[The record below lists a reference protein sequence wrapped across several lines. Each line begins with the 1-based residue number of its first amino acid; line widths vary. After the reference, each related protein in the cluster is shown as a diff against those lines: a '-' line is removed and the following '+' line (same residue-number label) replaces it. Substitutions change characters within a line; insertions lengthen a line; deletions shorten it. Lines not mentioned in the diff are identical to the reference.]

1 MTTLTRDE
9 VWNIWRYHPAAVG
22 RMCGF
27 RDLTD
32 ELHGRWMQHIIFG
45 ADDYTLQA
53 HRLSYKSSCLSVALA
68 MWCVLNHGKNA
79 IFMRKTDSDVVES
92 IAQAKKVFA
101 NEAFCYMAQ
110 ILMQQDLSLIHI

>member
-32 ELHGRWMQHIIFG
+32 ELHGRWMQHIIYG

-53 HRLSYKSSCLSVALA
+53 HRLS
-68 MWCVLNHGKNA
+68 
-79 IFMRKTDSDVVES
+79 
-92 IAQAKKVFA
+92 
-101 NEAFCYMAQ
+101 
-110 ILMQQDLSLIHI
+110 

>member
-32 ELHGRWMQHIIFG
+32 ELHGRWMQHIIYG

-79 IFMRKTDSDVVES
+79 IFMRKPTATLWRASHRRKRYS
-92 IAQAKKVFA
+92 RTRLFA
-101 NEAFCYMAQ
+101 TWRKSSC
-110 ILMQQDLSLIHI
+110 SRT